1 MAIGD
6 AVAVTL
12 GTAQTDRQPSSG
24 VEEQIT
30 AIIHN
35 GNTDASAMYNGS
47 VAMQILAG
55 GVNTHTASAVGTT
68 ASNRQ
73 TYNMALMSTNTT
85 YIRKVGTTDAIYFG
99 GVQTNA

>member
-73 TYNMALMSTNTT
+73 TYNMAIMSTNGV
-85 YIRKVGTTDAIYFG
+85 YMRKPGTTDRIAFF
-99 GVQTNA
+99 GVQTNS